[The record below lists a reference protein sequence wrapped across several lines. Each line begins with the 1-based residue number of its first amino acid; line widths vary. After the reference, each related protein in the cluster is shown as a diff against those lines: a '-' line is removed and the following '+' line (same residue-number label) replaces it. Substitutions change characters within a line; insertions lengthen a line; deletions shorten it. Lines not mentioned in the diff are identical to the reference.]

1 MASREEPPKRHRTES
16 EPAGASGGDL
26 SADDEAGDPLFAPMP
41 SERAGEPGLTDRP
54 RPRTGTSRRRELP
67 ATVRPAT
74 DQPQPWEETEL
85 LPPRKRGKR
94 EPTPARPRP
103 RPAPTRSTRKR
114 GPLRKVKRTI
124 THVDPLSVLKLS
136 LFFYAIFFVVWLLFA
151 AILYSLIAA
160 TGVLDAIADIVNAFG
175 DPNGKNPFE
184 LTFGVTMKWA
194 ILLGV
199 LGVFI
204 GSLINAVLA
213 FLYNVANDVVGGAQ
227 VTFSERDE

>member
-1 MASREEPPKRHRTES
+1 MST
-16 EPAGASGGDL
+16 
-26 SADDEAGDPLFAPMP
+26 DDEAGGPLFDPLFAPLP
-41 SERAGEPGLTDRP
+41 SELAGEPGLTDRP
-54 RPRTGTSRRRELP
+54 RSREGSSRRRELP
-67 ATVRPAT
+67 STVRPAT
-74 DQPQPWEETEL
+74 DQPEPWEETEL
-85 LPPRKRGKR
+85 LPPRKRAKR
-94 EPTPARPRP
+94 EVTPAKPRP
-103 RPAPTRSTRKR
+103 RPAPARSQRAR

-136 LFFYAIFFVVWLLFA
+136 LFCYTVFFVAWLVFA
-151 AILYSLIAA
+151 AILYNLIAA
-160 TGVLDAIADIVNAFG
+160 TGVLDAVAEIVNAFG
-175 DPNGKNPFE
+175 DPSGKNPFE
-184 LTFGVTMKWA
+184 FTFGVTMKWA